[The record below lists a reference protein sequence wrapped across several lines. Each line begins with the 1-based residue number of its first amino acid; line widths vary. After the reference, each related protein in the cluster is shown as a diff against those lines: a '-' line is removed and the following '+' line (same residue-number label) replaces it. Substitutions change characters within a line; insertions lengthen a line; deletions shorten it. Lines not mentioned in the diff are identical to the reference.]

1 MKVGCWEEGNGI
13 IVKEDGTAR
22 AEQFNVC
29 VCVCLCCHSALS
41 HLQRERNEGRMCLE
55 DMGFEHRGYVSFRPS
70 SERADLTE

>member
-29 VCVCLCCHSALS
+29 ACAFVATLH
-41 HLQRERNEGRMCLE
+41 
-55 DMGFEHRGYVSFRPS
+55 F
-70 SERADLTE
+70 LTY